1 MAGNDGGS
9 RVLVVDDLDQMR
21 ALIRRLLTTHG
32 YQVDVASTLAEARS
46 MDPGSYDVV
55 IVDANLGADRGTDLI
70 ETLLVEDPV
79 AARRCLVITGGSSH
93 TLPAGVPHLAKPFLP
108 GELLAAVRGLGRPG
122 PSQTPPA
129 TLPRGPAA
137 KPTEDPAT
145 ARAEPTEDPATARAE
160 PTEDPATA
168 RAERPAG
175 TTPRDHAATP
185 APPAGEAISVWR
197 LLAIT
202 RRRRGREGEALADF
216 LHDGPIQQLAAATL
230 ALHMLRGPAPPS
242 LAEGLDEVLRELN
255 AAARSLRW
263 LIDSHWQPVS
273 GPGGP
278 VAALRQRAAWL
289 LAEPLALDIHGA
301 EGLGAAEVG
310 VMVDVVELMLI
321 AAVPAGVPA
330 KARATVVTSDS
341 EIEIKLAV
349 TPPADDPGASD
360 AAPAQAALSE
370 LACALGADV
379 HAEFASEEWQARIVM
394 PRQHIPGKI

>member
-137 KPTEDPAT
+137 K
-145 ARAEPTEDPATARAE
+145 

>member
-1 MAGNDGGS
+1 MLAQLTARSGAVAGNDGGS

-46 MDPGSYDVV
+46 MDPGSYDAV

-108 GELLAAVRGLGRPG
+108 GQLLAAVRGLGRPG
-122 PSQTPPA
+122 PSQAPSE

-145 ARAEPTEDPATARAE
+145 ARAEG
-160 PTEDPATA
+160 
-168 RAERPAG
+168 PAG
-175 TTPRDHAATP
+175 TAPGDHAAL
-185 APPAGEAISVWR
+185 PAGEATSAWR

-216 LHDGPIQQLAAATL
+216 IHDGPIQQLAAATL

-242 LAEGLDEVLRELN
+242 LARDLDEVLRELN

-278 VAALRQRAAWL
+278 AAALRQRVAWL

-301 EGLGAAEVG
+301 EGLGAAEAG
-310 VMVDVVELMLI
+310 DMVDVLELMLLVS
-321 AAVPAGVPA
+321 VPGGIPA
-330 KARATVVTSDS
+330 KARATVVTSDN

-349 TPPADDPGASD
+349 TPPADGPSARD

-370 LACALGADV
+370 LACALGAEG

>member
-1 MAGNDGGS
+1 MLAQLTARSGTVAGNDGGS

-46 MDPGSYDVV
+46 MDPGSYDAV

-129 TLPRGPAA
+129 TLARGPAA

-160 PTEDPATA
+160 
-168 RAERPAG
+168 RPAG
-175 TTPRDHAATP
+175 TNPRDHAATP

-216 LHDGPIQQLAAATL
+216 LHDGPIQHLAAATL
-230 ALHMLRGPAPPS
+230 AL
-242 LAEGLDEVLRELN
+242 
-255 AAARSLRW
+255 
-263 LIDSHWQPVS
+263 
-273 GPGGP
+273 
-278 VAALRQRAAWL
+278 
-289 LAEPLALDIHGA
+289 
-301 EGLGAAEVG
+301 
-310 VMVDVVELMLI
+310 
-321 AAVPAGVPA
+321 
-330 KARATVVTSDS
+330 
-341 EIEIKLAV
+341 
-349 TPPADDPGASD
+349 
-360 AAPAQAALSE
+360 
-370 LACALGADV
+370 
-379 HAEFASEEWQARIVM
+379 
-394 PRQHIPGKI
+394 